1 VTTRHGAVTS
11 SSACAAFSTRRERVD
26 RLGEL
31 ERRVQCAAF
40 APAGHIR
47 HRLAIDLQADRA
59 AHDKGHGVDDD
70 LGSRAAELLIPD
82 PEGVGELDPDTSDA
96 GSTSP

>member
-1 VTTRHGAVTS
+1 M
-11 SSACAAFSTRRERVD
+11 TRRPPCSRTA
-26 RLGEL
+26 GE
-31 ERRVQCAAF
+31 ES
-40 APAGHIR
+40 
-47 HRLAIDLQADRA
+47 AIDLQADRA

-96 GSTSP
+96 GSTSPS

>member
-1 VTTRHGAVTS
+1 VTS
-11 SSACAAFSTRRERVD
+11 SSACAAFSTRRASASN

-47 HRLAIDLQADRA
+47 HRLAIDLRANRA
-59 AHDKGHGVDDD
+59 ARDKGHGVDDD

-96 GSTSP
+96 GSTSPS